1 MQFIDSHIHL
11 QDYKIKNAQQIIA
24 EMQKLGFVKVVC
36 VSSHE
41 DDWEQVAK
49 LVDDNPDF
57 IIPAFGIHPWNSAKV
72 TTDWKTK
79 LEELIKKYPQAWIGE
94 CGLDRLKA
102 PSWKGQEEIFYYQ
115 TELAKKYKRPLNIH
129 LLKAEN
135 DFHKY
140 LSKLPTKFVLHSFS
154 GSINFLNKVIAC
166 GGYISLS
173 KASFKRKIINDII
186 TETPISQILTESD
199 FPYQSSYSDI
209 PDVVEE
215 IAHIKKVMP
224 QQVWIAINQNLSSIN
239 EHND

>member
-11 QDYKIKNAQQIIA
+11 QDDKIKNAQQIIA

-36 VSSHE
+36 VSARES
-41 DDWEQVAK
+41 DWEQVAQIAENN
-49 LVDDNPDF
+49 LDF
-57 IIPAFGIHPWNSAKV
+57 IIPAFGVHPWYIDEI
-72 TTDWKTK
+72 TPDWQKR
-79 LEELIKKYPQAWIGE
+79 LEELLKKYPQAWIGE

-115 TELAKKYKRPLNIH
+115 TELAKKYNRPLNIH

-135 DFHKY
+135 EFQKY
-140 LSKLPTKFVLHSFS
+140 LSKLPPKFVLHSFS

-173 KASFKRKIINDII
+173 KASFKRKLINDII
-186 TETPISQILTESD
+186 TEAPISQILTESD

-209 PDVVEE
+209 PDIVEE
-215 IAHIKKVMP
+215 IVRIKKVMP
-224 QQVWIAINQNLSSIN
+224 QQARTAINQNFFAIN
-239 EHND
+239 ERNG